1 MEAQTCQI
9 ELCGVATCDVLIVRA
24 AVLVVTV
31 FTCVLTLKRYSRLGQ
46 PLRKLLKY
54 TLNELFHQCVCLC
67 WMLRAPHVR
76 TEDDKLYIFSP

>member
-31 FTCVLTLKRYSRLGQ
+31 FTCVLTLKRYSSSANL
-46 PLRKLLKY
+46 
-54 TLNELFHQCVCLC
+54 
-67 WMLRAPHVR
+67 
-76 TEDDKLYIFSP
+76 